1 MLNMYVGKYVNTH
14 GIKGEIKIKSDIDH
28 KNLIFIVGNVLKL
41 NGKDYKIKTYRVH
54 KEYDM
59 VSFEG
64 INDINEIL
72 PYKGMSVFIDR
83 DSIKENVIFYSDYI
97 GKTLILNGEKFGEVV
112 DYSNTLNPLLICE
125 HNNKTFYIPLNG
137 DFIESVNESSVNL
150 KESAKE
156 LIL

>member
-28 KNLIFIVGNVLKL
+28 KDLIFKVGNVLKL
-41 NGKDYKIKTYRVH
+41 NGKDYKIKNYRVH

-83 DSIKENVIFYSDYI
+83 DSIEENVIFYSDYI
-97 GKTLILNGEKFGEVV
+97 GKTLILNGEKFGEVI
-112 DYSNTLNPLLICE
+112 DYSNTLNPLLICK
-125 HNNKTFYIPLNG
+125 HDDSTFYIPLNG
-137 DFIESVNESSVNL
+137 DFIECMSGYSVVLN
-150 KESAKE
+150 ESAKE